1 MKATVKLWQV
11 PAAEMIYMIIGWNQW
26 ADAGEISSGL
36 PEYLVEQLDARKIG
50 EIETEGLYL
59 FQIPG
64 THHLL
69 RPTIRLKD
77 GYRESLT
84 SRRND
89 IYYAKVGQKGLVIL
103 MGDEPH
109 LGADTYCDAILDVMR
124 QLQVAR
130 AVAVGGV
137 YGAMPYDKDR
147 EISCSYSLADMRTEL
162 ENYVVRF
169 SSYEGG
175 ATIGTYLAHRAEP
188 QGQQVVVFYGF
199 SPAYEFADLGLA
211 VQGIR
216 IEKDYRAWY
225 ELLARIDYM
234 FDLHL
239 DLTDLQTRSQQ
250 LMDHWDEKLSEIERD
265 HPELQ
270 IRDYMKSVSTEFEE
284 RPFIPLDD
292 AWNELDDLL
301 SNGDAESD

>member
-1 MKATVKLWQV
+1 MKADVKLWQV
-11 PAAEMIYMIIGWNQW
+11 PEAEIVYMIVGWNQW

-36 PEYLVEQLDARKIG
+36 PEYLIEQLQARKIG

-69 RPTIRLKD
+69 RPTIQLEE
-77 GYRESLT
+77 GYRKKLST
-84 SRRND
+84 QRND
-89 IYYAKVGQKGLVIL
+89 IYYAKVGQKGLVIML
-103 MGDEPH
+103 GDEPH
-109 LGADTYCDAILDVMR
+109 LGVDTYCDAILDAMR
-124 QLQVAR
+124 QLHVAR

-147 EISCSYSLADMRTEL
+147 EISCIYSLADMRSEL

-175 ATIGTYLAHRAEP
+175 ATIGTYLAHRAEHK
-188 QGQQVVVFYGF
+188 GQQVVVFYGF
-199 SPAYEFADLGLA
+199 SPAYEFSELGIS

-225 ELLARIDYM
+225 ELLARVDYM

-239 DLTDLQTRSQQ
+239 DLSDLQTRSQQ
-250 LMDHWDEKLSEIERD
+250 LMDHWDEKLSELESE
-265 HPELQ
+265 HPELH
-270 IRDYMKSVSTEFEE
+270 IRDYIKAVSTDFEE
-284 RPFIPLDD
+284 RPFIPLDE
-292 AWNELDDLL
+292 AWDELGDLL
-301 SNGDAESD
+301 SDDDSQS